1 PRFRAPEGDPL
12 SAFRGPRVEIEVE
25 AEVIPARQHVVG
37 QTEIAVVCG
46 QCVLPGM
53 SERAYRADWYG
64 VHMAGEYIFTMY
76 QLKKIVPPQRE
87 VLKGIT
93 LAFYPDAKI
102 GVLGPNGAGKST
114 LLRIMAGV
122 DTDFIGDA
130 RLMEGRR
137 AGLLAQEPQLDASK
151 DVRG

>member
-1 PRFRAPEGDPL
+1 
-12 SAFRGPRVEIEVE
+12 
-25 AEVIPARQHVVG
+25 
-37 QTEIAVVCG
+37 
-46 QCVLPGM
+46 
-53 SERAYRADWYG
+53 
-64 VHMAGEYIFTMY
+64 MAGEYIFTMY

-87 VLKGIT
+87 VLRGIT

-122 DTDFIGDA
+122 DTEFVGDA

-137 AGLLAQEPQLDASK
+137 AGLLAQEPQLDPSK
-151 DVRG
+151 DVRGNVEAGVASGRAVLERYNALSLKLGEDLSPDEMSHVTDDLQRTQDEIEAKG